1 MIAYAE
7 WFTLGARMAY
17 AVSNVL
23 IDSLPE
29 EVRNKLAL
37 HLQPVELPIRLCI
50 YEAELTPRYVHVI
63 TSGIA
68 SIVTTMLDGGTTEVA
83 TVGREG
89 IPEALHLLGPASVST
104 RCFMQIGGSGLRIDF
119 KVMQALYE
127 EDPAIRRMVTA
138 YVQYQAL
145 MVSQIASCNRLHGVS
160 ARMARWMLIVQ
171 DRTGEQVLR
180 LTQEFLA
187 QMIGSRR
194 TTVTEVAGKL
204 QDRKLIEYARGSVRV
219 MDRVGLER
227 AACECYPITREL
239 LKGLYDLTGQKLIG
253 NGALPPG

>member
-1 MIAYAE
+1 
-7 WFTLGARMAY
+7 MAY
-17 AVSNVL
+17 GVSNVL
-23 IDSLPE
+23 VDSLPE
-29 EVRNKLAL
+29 AARQKLTL
-37 HLQPVELPIRLCI
+37 QLQPVDLPIKYSL
-50 YEAELTPRYVHVI
+50 YEPEQAPRYVHFV

-89 IPEALHLLGPASVST
+89 VPEGLHLLGPSHVST
-104 RCFMQIGGSGLRIDF
+104 RCFMQIGGTGLRIDY
-119 KVMQALYE
+119 KAMQALYE
-127 EDPAIRRMVTA
+127 EDAAIRRIVTS

-187 QMIGSRR
+187 QMLGSRR

-219 MDRVGLER
+219 IDRVGLER
-227 AACECYPITREL
+227 VACECYPVTRDL
-239 LKGLYDLTGQKLIG
+239 LKSLYNLSGQKVID
-253 NGALPPG
+253 NGTLSQGGAVTHG